1 MGGGVRDRF
10 GGGAPV
16 GHKINSIGVW
26 PAILAVIGVFW
37 GLLGSSGVSYWGLLG
52 SSGVSY
58 WGLLGIIHYDGLY
71 VNINAQLH

>member
-37 GLLGSSGVSYWGLLG
+37 GLLGSSGVSYWGLQG
-52 SSGVSY
+52 SSGSHIGVFWGSY
-58 WGLLGIIHYDGLY
+58 IMMDYM
-71 VNINAQLH
+71 

>member
-37 GLLGSSGVSYWGLLG
+37 GVLGCSGVSYWGLQG
-52 SSGVSY
+52 SSGSHIGVFWGSY
-58 WGLLGIIHYDGLY
+58 IMMDYM
-71 VNINAQLH
+71 